1 MELAELNLPDFDKKL
16 IKQEGKYFVYDAIR
30 KKNIVLTPEEWV
42 RQHFVHFLIN
52 HHDYSRNYIK
62 VEKQIK
68 VNDRLKRFDILVYN
82 KDAIPFLLVECKAP
96 SVKITQATFSQIA
109 TYNMKLKVPYL
120 IVTNGITHFICKIN
134 IFSFHKKLFQYSYS
148 TFIFHDIFLFS
159 YSISRKFPTYHFF

>member
-134 IFSFHKKLFQYSYS
+134 FENNSYEYLQEIPE
-148 TFIFHDIFLFS
+148 FVL
-159 YSISRKFPTYHFF
+159 